1 MQTYRAIG
9 RTGVS
14 KRRNHLATYD
24 LNTKKETFDDKFD
37 DKFNNDVNDDV
48 EAEIEDLG

>member
-24 LNTKKETFDDKFD
+24 LNRVTLFIIEVESYAVARAVFFET
-37 DKFNNDVNDDV
+37 
-48 EAEIEDLG
+48 